1 MACGRFVLSWFSV
14 IYCTRCTCSIEPKGQ
29 ILYEDFQ
36 GLTFRH
42 SKPCS
47 KRFPGAVNKSCE
59 VANGMTID
67 KRVEGGFS
75 VIPPTPYK
83 FLEPVPTSDEKRA
96 LVKQTKRRGRGGA
109 RARQGEAR
117 RGGSMESTSRSWS
130 IESYLHEHF
139 DIPAKNPSGEAR
151 LRWRR
156 AVGLVVRNRRRRF
169 RMFSALHSLDDDQR
183 RKILV
188 RAPILPSSPLLCCSQ
203 SAVCCVSCR
212 DGDRLHRCSRAGW
225 PLGTNRSIVPSFS
238 LNCCHIT
245 SVRSMDGGVWMALL
259 KRWPWPLGSGNCL
272 ETSSRR
278 GFGHPRSLLVP
289 PMGSP

>member
-117 RGGSMESTSRSWS
+117 RGEAAAWSRRAGAGASRATSTSTSTSPPRTRPARLASDGAAPSASSSATAAAAFACSPPSTASTTTSAVRSWYAPHPS
-130 IESYLHEHF
+130 LLSSFAPSPPLAAF
-139 DIPAKNPSGEAR
+139 PAETA
-151 LRWRR
+151 
-156 AVGLVVRNRRRRF
+156 
-169 RMFSALHSLDDDQR
+169 
-183 RKILV
+183 
-188 RAPILPSSPLLCCSQ
+188 
-203 SAVCCVSCR
+203 
-212 DGDRLHRCSRAGW
+212 
-225 PLGTNRSIVPSFS
+225 T
-238 LNCCHIT
+238 
-245 SVRSMDGGVWMALL
+245 
-259 KRWPWPLGSGNCL
+259 GSGAAAQ
-272 ETSSRR
+272 
-278 GFGHPRSLLVP
+278 H
-289 PMGSP
+289 GS